1 MSDDYKRAAARAQQL
16 VEERANARAL
26 WNATVQPSTWQARHE
41 TALAAPTSIERPFV
55 ELLHAI
61 KQLAARHG
69 DDQVLRAGLAHLING
84 TEILLLAPSGRL
96 DEGLMDQRL
105 DQLAT
110 AIDYDRA
117 TEQFKDEA

>member
-1 MSDDYKRAAARAQQL
+1 M
-16 VEERANARAL
+16 
-26 WNATVQPSTWQARHE
+26 
-41 TALAAPTSIERPFV
+41 
-55 ELLHAI
+55 
-61 KQLAARHG
+61 
-69 DDQVLRAGLAHLING
+69 
-84 TEILLLAPSGRL
+84 LLAPSGRL